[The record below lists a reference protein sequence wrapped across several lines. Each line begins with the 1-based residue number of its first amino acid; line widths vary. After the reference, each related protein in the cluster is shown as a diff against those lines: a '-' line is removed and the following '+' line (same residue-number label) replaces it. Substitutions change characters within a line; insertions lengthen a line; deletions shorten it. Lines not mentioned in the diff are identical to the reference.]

1 MCQHG
6 INDEEIMMKK
16 ISRFIVFFLIFNL
29 LYMSVSCGNKEYQD
43 KIMEDS
49 DTKVTTFKGYYQYPT
64 TDELKGAKLEKA
76 CRIEQDVLESM
87 NVEQLAQATIDYPLW
102 FLVASSSEANACIS
116 KEFEKLCDA
125 YRELNKRSGAKQVLQ
140 LKVDELKKSE
150 DMEAKV
156 KIETF
161 EEILE
166 GMQD

>member
-1 MCQHG
+1 
-6 INDEEIMMKK
+6 MKK
-16 ISRFIVFFLIFNL
+16 ISRFIVCFFVFNL

-43 KIMEDS
+43 KVMDGA
-49 DTKVTTFKGYYQYPT
+49 DTKVTTFKGYYEYPT
-64 TDELKGAKLEKA
+64 TDELKGTKLEKA

-102 FLVASSSEANACIS
+102 FLAASSSEANSCRS

-156 KIETF
+156 KIEIF

-166 GMQD
+166 GMHD